1 MTPSSS
7 YTRPESE
14 YYFLVCISLI
24 PYLYCSK
31 KRVYSRQM
39 MELVKGRNVWSAE
52 AETEQLHPAL

>member
-14 YYFLVCISLI
+14 YYFLVFISLI

-39 MELVKGRNVWSAE
+39 MELVKGRNIWK
-52 AETEQLHPAL
+52 